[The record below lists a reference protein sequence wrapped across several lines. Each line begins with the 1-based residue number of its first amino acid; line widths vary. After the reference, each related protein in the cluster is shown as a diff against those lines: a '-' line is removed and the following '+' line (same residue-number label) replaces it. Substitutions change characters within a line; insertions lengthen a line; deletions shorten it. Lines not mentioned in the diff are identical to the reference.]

1 MDELT
6 SLKPVTSRPSLNRP
20 SPCPPAQ
27 PILAPS
33 QPLNR
38 PNMHRN
44 HEMAK
49 LPRRYRP
56 EKWRQHPRCVKLALA
71 WSAAALGERPLPTP
85 KRWGDRQ
92 PPPTA
97 GSRCALTL
105 SPLPALGNRRRS
117 RAAGRGLRAA
127 EQFSIVIW
135 SARCPGGLFLGSFG
149 LSTTTTTTTK
159 FCDLDDRHE
168 FLGLLRDGHTIG
180 RRHGWAAPANT
191 RHQHR
196 HPGSE
201 QRSSPTDDD
210 TATSRKHDHRQDDT
224 QVRNESLVILQ

>member
-1 MDELT
+1 
-6 SLKPVTSRPSLNRP
+6 
-20 SPCPPAQ
+20 
-27 PILAPS
+27 
-33 QPLNR
+33 
-38 PNMHRN
+38 
-44 HEMAK
+44 MAK
-49 LPRRYRP
+49 VPRRYRP

-135 SARCPGGLFLGSFG
+135 SARCPGGLVQGSFG
-149 LSTTTTTTTK
+149 LSTTTTTK

-210 TATSRKHDHRQDDT
+210 TATSRKFETKVGHITTMIKFSTTTTTRSHL
-224 QVRNESLVILQ
+224 VSFASRNTIRARKPTTKRNTADYP

>member
-1 MDELT
+1 
-6 SLKPVTSRPSLNRP
+6 
-20 SPCPPAQ
+20 
-27 PILAPS
+27 
-33 QPLNR
+33 
-38 PNMHRN
+38 
-44 HEMAK
+44 MAK
-49 LPRRYRP
+49 VPRRYRP

-149 LSTTTTTTTK
+149 LSTTRRRNFAIWTTGTSFWACYEMDTRLGDDTAGLLRQTRDTSTGIPAASNDQVPRTTTRRRHASTTTDKTTRKFETKVGHITTMIKFSTTTTTRSHLVS
-159 FCDLDDRHE
+159 FASRN
-168 FLGLLRDGHTIG
+168 TIQA
-180 RRHGWAAPANT
+180 RKPTTKRNPADY
-191 RHQHR
+191 
-196 HPGSE
+196 P
-201 QRSSPTDDD
+201 
-210 TATSRKHDHRQDDT
+210 
-224 QVRNESLVILQ
+224 